1 MDSTT
6 LLLNGIS
13 LCCGLYCLYV
23 WVKLAVG
30 KRLFQNGILLPKDKK
45 ISDCVDEGAYIAY
58 LGPRLLT
65 LALVTTVYGVF
76 SMVNDAMS
84 EALLPYPWN
93 FIPLVAVFVVLVWY
107 AVCNSK
113 ANKTYFN
120 M

>member
-23 WVKLAVG
+23 WIKLAVG

-45 ISDCVDEGAYIAY
+45 IEDCRDEAAYIAY

-65 LALVTTVYGVF
+65 LGVATTIYGIF
-76 SMVNDAMS
+76 SMINDALPQS
-84 EALLPYPWN
+84 ILPYPWS
-93 FIPLVAVFVVLVWY
+93 FIPLVAVFIVLVWY
-107 AVCNSK
+107 AICNSK